1 MKKLV
6 GLFLISYLL
15 VGCGETTKKT
25 TTETNVKPKYE
36 AAVST
41 VSKEATQV
49 GIDILNQGGNAFDA
63 AIAVHFALAVT
74 YPEAGNLGGGCFT
87 VYHDEFKESGCIDYR
102 EKAPLKAT

>member
-25 TTETNVKPKYE
+25 TPETNVKPKYE

-49 GIDILNQGGNAFDA
+49 GVDILNQGGNAFDA

-74 YPEAGNLGGGCFT
+74 YPEAGNLGGGGFT

-102 EKAPLKAT
+102 EKAPLKA